1 MAYNLEEQEQIDA
14 LKGWWSDNG
23 KLVMIA
29 VIACALTIAAFQGW
43 RYYRAQQAERAAAL
57 FSQLDQAE
65 RASEHKKVR
74 DIAAQLIQNYG
85 STHYAGMAALAAAKS
100 SFETGEMEDARKNL
114 QWAIDKSREDEMRDI
129 ARLRLAGVLLDE
141 KKYDEALKL
150 LSEKSADTY
159 VALYA
164 DRRGDVLTAQGKH
177 AEARSAYQLALE
189 KSDPNSQYR
198 QLIEVKLDALGETK

>member
-23 KLVMIA
+23 KLVMVA
-29 VIACALTIAAFQGW
+29 VIACLLTIAAFQGW
-43 RYYRAQQAERAAAL
+43 RYYRAQQADRAAAL
-57 FSQLDQAE
+57 FSQLDQAQ

-85 STHYAGMAALAAAKS
+85 STHYAGMAALSAAKS
-100 SFETGEMEDARKNL
+100 SFETGEMDDARKNL
-114 QWAIDKSREDEMRDI
+114 QWAIDKAREEEMRDI
-129 ARLRLAGVLLDE
+129 ARLRLAGVLLDD

-150 LSEKSADTY
+150 LSEKATDSYAP
-159 VALYA
+159 LYE

-189 KSDPNSQYR
+189 KSEPNSQYR
-198 QLIEVKLDALGETK
+198 QLIEIKLDALGESK